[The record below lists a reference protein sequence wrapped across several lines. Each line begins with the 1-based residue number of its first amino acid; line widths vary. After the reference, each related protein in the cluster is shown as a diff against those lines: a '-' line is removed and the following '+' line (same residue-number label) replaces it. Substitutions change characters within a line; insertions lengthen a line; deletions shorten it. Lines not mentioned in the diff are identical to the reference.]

1 MNHCILSLTV
11 CKVIGRILLPVD
23 NNGRG
28 WDWDLSPLK
37 FFYGLTLEIELIG
50 GSILLFGQLDELAKV
65 DGEINQW
72 LYFEMC
78 WNTMVVAIVIL
89 VMSISSYQ

>member
-1 MNHCILSLTV
+1 
-11 CKVIGRILLPVD
+11 
-23 NNGRG
+23 
-28 WDWDLSPLK
+28 
-37 FFYGLTLEIELIG
+37 LEIELIG